1 MLVRLIQKFASYTKE
16 VQDTILFG
24 LMSDARLFSA
34 LSASPILYVTMPFI
48 GILMTIT
55 AIINGYRLAKAS
67 NKNFDQWFNFLTS
80 LGCAILASIS
90 LYGGAIAGVY
100 DFTFAAGPWLFFAS
114 SALAFFHQT
123 VMLGL
128 NAYRAYESPSG
139 SAQRM
144 HYVQA
149 AVNNLFLMGLLTAV
163 LGALT
168 FVMLFPAVAPALG
181 SALALTAV
189 GFTLAH
195 IAWNVLP
202 HNWKL
207 FIKGLLFLG
216 KPEATPT
223 PQDEIVNTP
232 ELEGALNSNVTNDG
246 QHHRLFTRPDYSAAV
261 KEMTP
266 EKGEAYLHQ
275 VILRKIAV
283 LDNPS
288 VPQTDKVSEKV
299 KCLSEIDQALTRH
312 AKVNK
317 TDLLDRYPLAFQS
330 FWAEKG
336 DVEQIFKA
344 AKTVIAKYE
353 QQNNIADIPVEPEVL
368 MFTP

>member
-1 MLVRLIQKFASYTKE
+1 MLVRLVQKLVSYTKE
-16 VQDTILFG
+16 VQDTVLFG
-24 LMSDARLFSA
+24 LMSDERLFSA
-34 LSASPILYVTMPFI
+34 LSASPLLYITMPFI

-55 AIINGYRLAKAS
+55 TIINGYRLAKAS

-100 DFTFAAGPWLFFAS
+100 DFTFAVGPWFFFAS
-114 SALAFFHQT
+114 TALAFLHQS

-128 NAYRAYESPSG
+128 NAYRAYESLSG

-149 AVNNLFLMGLLTAV
+149 AVNNLFIMGLLTAV
-163 LGALT
+163 LGAVT
-168 FVMLFPAVAPALG
+168 FVMLFPTVAPALG

-195 IAWNVLP
+195 IAWKVLP

-216 KPEATPT
+216 KPEPAPA
-223 PQDEIVNTP
+223 PQDELVSTP
-232 ELEGALNSNVTNDG
+232 ELEGALNSNVTNEG

-266 EKGEAYLHQ
+266 KRGEAYLHQ

-288 VPQTDKVSEKV
+288 VPQTDKISQKI
-299 KCLSEIDQALTRH
+299 KCLSEMDQALTGH
-312 AKVNK
+312 AKINK

-336 DVEQIFKA
+336 DVEQIFDA
-344 AKTVIAKYE
+344 ARIVITKYE
-353 QQNNIADIPVEPEVL
+353 QQNNVIDAPTDQPLLV
-368 MFTP
+368 M